1 METWGSRVGAAKVLH
16 IISLTRESGAVAAA
30 AVLGVF
36 VCVFFFSLTLQQVR
50 RQGL

>member
-36 VCVFFFSLTLQQVR
+36 VWFFFSLTLQQVR